1 MSNSGKQSPLGV
13 NVQGSILNNQGFVIN
28 PVAAS
33 IMGSSKTNADYTFGK
48 LVQDTV
54 LRLQTWAINDA
65 YLRNLVTRTNSTD
78 TYDNLINIGSTSI
91 PALGNSKPPTYTVQ
105 DPSNIWT
112 TTAQNYGAQ
121 KGVIPSLPGPANSGY
136 ALTSNTDQGQ
146 QATWYPYTG
155 VSGTNPNTSITQWG
169 YTRLHALQAWQEFNW
184 NGNTVDTANP
194 EYKEFASSVLT
205 ADSFITNSNQN
216 VFAMQNSKTFL
227 EGTYSNMNDLI
238 SADISGVSLSTKEF
252 GADLINLGNAIDLA
266 NIDSFGLPS
275 NLLRTLYKNNALTDD
290 IVLSLLAV
298 GVTNNDINTI
308 TTGKS
313 GYISSKTQQQ
323 IYGAFVVTV
332 GESLINPL
340 AVLKCKTPGIESLAD
355 LLNVKKLF
363 PNSYSTLTVPIYNI
377 APGPTNSKTYYL
389 IYVGDSVNSQ
399 LTSPEINAIVGAQTI
414 AGTPPVTEN
423 TVDGTNYTLPP
434 IGLGSYLFNIIP
446 QADAIAAGAFAYSMQ
461 QVRNIKF
468 CDIEIFA
475 QVVRSIETTISL
487 PLVNGTNKPVDEQL
501 ANTGLSFTALGS
513 GIYGTYT
520 MSDFFGCMS
529 GLPYPWQL
537 IYQRVTELQTQTLA
551 TIYRENFLAVTWE
564 AATVT
569 VQYTSYEVEDPPGI
583 FTTYY
588 TVTGVTLTNE
598 GGGYG
603 RGNAPAPTITISGG
617 SGATAV
623 ATIGSNDSDAASNG
637 AGTFGRVTSVSLTSA
652 GTDTTTIPTISI
664 QCPPTTVSG
673 TNTSAGTTG
682 WPSPMN
688 AVVQSYIDQANT
700 EIALIQSNNPD
711 ISRILNTYWNICGA
725 QLAREQR
732 ARYIALPPVAIVPV
746 DSSTVVRKDYFLNLY
761 PSSLYTFTDSIPTLA
776 QDTKPH
782 GAAQTLEAIS
792 DLCGPGGQSVV
803 ALMRESRNKNRL
815 SEAGIPQDNNIPDA
829 LTDTQLKQLTT
840 NGVLPDQNGIQGEC
854 NSYTMPSWP
863 NTTDCNTGQILT
875 PIPNGVFTD
884 NSYKQTAGITK
895 GDITP
900 ILTDCGDIS
909 VSTIIPVG
917 PLQELPV
924 SEPYIVAVPI
934 QVNPAI
940 PPELDTSYT
949 SSTLLPSSP
958 SIQEAIDQVI
968 ECNCDCWVN

>member
-13 NVQGSILNNQGFVIN
+13 NVQGSILNNQGFAIN

-33 IMGSSKTNADYTFGK
+33 ITGSSKTNADYTFGK

-65 YLRNLVTRTNSTD
+65 YLRNLVTRTSSTD

-184 NGNTVDTANP
+184 NGNTVDAANP

-205 ADSFITNSNQN
+205 ADSFITNSNQS

-252 GADLINLGNAIDLA
+252 GTDLINLGNAIDLA

-298 GVTNNDINTI
+298 GVTNNDINAI

-389 IYVGDSVNSQ
+389 IYAGGSINSQ

-487 PLVNGTNKPVDEQL
+487 SLVNGTNKPVDEQL

-537 IYQRVTELQTQTLA
+537 IYQRITELQTQTLA
-551 TIYRENFLAVTWE
+551 NIYRDNFLAVTWE

-569 VQYTSYEVEDPPGI
+569 VQYTSYQVEDPPGI

-588 TVTGVTLTNE
+588 TVTGVTLTND

-617 SGATAV
+617 SGATAI
-623 ATIGSNDSDAASNG
+623 ATIGTNDSDAASNG
-637 AGTFGRVTSVSLTSA
+637 AGTFGRVTSVTLTSA
-652 GTDTTTIPTISI
+652 GTDTTTIPTITI

-673 TNTSAGTTG
+673 TNTSEGTVG

-688 AVVQSYIDQANT
+688 AVVQSYIDQANA
-700 EIALIQSNNPD
+700 EIASIQSNNPN
-711 ISRILNTYWNICGA
+711 ISRILNTYWNVCGV

-732 ARYIALPPVAIVPV
+732 ARYIALPPVAVVPV
-746 DSSTVVRKDYFLNLY
+746 DSSTIVRKDYFLNLY

-792 DLCGPGGQSVV
+792 DLCGPGGQSIV

-815 SEAGIPQDNNIPDA
+815 SEVGIPQDNNIPDA

-863 NTTDCNTGQILT
+863 NTTDCGTGQILT

-884 NSYKQTAGITK
+884 NSYKQTAGVTK

-900 ILTDCGDIS
+900 ILTECGDIS

-917 PLQELPV
+917 PIQELPV
-924 SEPYIVAVPI
+924 SEPYIIAVPI